1 MGDTSAPAD
10 ALLPAGADRFMDDVA
25 RMIGYRPLPVMKW
38 CWAVVTPLVCVVSK
52 ATARGDTRVPP
63 PPALPRPRSAP
74 RRPLCA
80 HACHDVG
87 QMCASGAAAV
97 TRVGLGSTSS
107 LPRGTS
113 PSSLPQGIFVFH
125 VVNYKPLTYNKT
137 YVYPWWGEAIGWVLA
152 LSSML
157 CIPCTV
163 IYKLL
168 RCKGSLREVRA
179 VQRDHSCLCSHP
191 ILSHG
196 CPPLIPVTGL
206 VPVLFKFHHP
216 HCHLS
221 PIHSQVPSL
230 FPSLSHSHPN
240 HVPVPIVSLI
250 SSLSHS
256 HPNPI
261 PAPITVSFPI
271 LPDSH

>member
-1 MGDTSAPAD
+1 MVRQGGHGEGDTTGDTSAPAD

-63 PPALPRPRSAP
+63 PPAVPQALSAP
-74 RRPLCA
+74 RRPLWA
-80 HACHDVG
+80 HACRG
-87 QMCASGAAAV
+87 RGANV
-97 TRVGLGSTSS
+97 HLGGYGGDTPWGWGPPAPCPAGPH
-107 LPRGTS
+107 LPLS
-113 PSSLPQGIFVFH
+113 PQGIFVFH

-137 YVYPWWGEAIGWVLA
+137 YVYPWWGDAIGWVLA

-179 VQRDHSCLCSHP
+179 VQRDHSCPCP
-191 ILSHG
+191 CRILSHG
-196 CPPLIPVTGL
+196 CLPLSPVTGPI
-206 VPVLFKFHHP
+206 PVLFKFHRP

-230 FPSLSHSHPN
+230 FS
-240 HVPVPIVSLI
+240 SLI
-250 SSLSHS
+250 PIQITCLSSLSR
-256 HPNPI
+256 
-261 PAPITVSFPI
+261 
-271 LPDSH
+271 